1 MRHIGAGQSGHLSR
15 RRTNVPLWCGSGTSA
30 LVVGRGGRVIGYRVA
45 VTLVQTL
52 LVLFA
57 VPAAV
62 YGVITLA
69 IMWPRLTRRTRYRTG
84 QDWNFA
90 PVYWVANPATLDLDE
105 AALARGEGAHDA
117 RPSTATGGA
126 RGNW

>member
-1 MRHIGAGQSGHLSR
+1 M
-15 RRTNVPLWCGSGTSA
+15 CG
-30 LVVGRGGRVIGYRVA
+30 VIGYRGA

-62 YGVITLA
+62 YLVITLLVL
-69 IMWPRLTRRTRYRTG
+69 WPRMTRRTRYRSG
-84 QDWNFA
+84 EDWNFA
-90 PVYWVANPATLDLDE
+90 PVYWVSNPD
-105 AALARGEGAHDA
+105 ALGFGSTPGEGAQDA
-117 RPSTATGGA
+117 GRSTATGGA

>member
-1 MRHIGAGQSGHLSR
+1 M
-15 RRTNVPLWCGSGTSA
+15 
-30 LVVGRGGRVIGYRVA
+30 
-45 VTLVQTL
+45 TLVQTL

-62 YGVITLA
+62 YGVITLM

-90 PVYWVANPATLDLDE
+90 PVYWVANPETLSFDNS
-105 AALARGEGAHDA
+105 AVAPGEGAQDA

>member
-1 MRHIGAGQSGHLSR
+1 MH
-15 RRTNVPLWCGSGTSA
+15 
-30 LVVGRGGRVIGYRVA
+30 GGIGYRVA

-62 YGVITLA
+62 YLVITLW
-69 IMWPRLTRRTRYRTG
+69 IMWPRMTGRTRYRTG

-90 PVYWVANPATLDLDE
+90 PAYWVANPDNLSFESSAVSP
-105 AALARGEGAHDA
+105 GEDAQDA
-117 RPSTATGGA
+117 RAITASGGA